1 MKISLKKYESV
12 IGDILFAI
20 LGGIL
25 VLGGLGSNN
34 PVWIFYTGGAF
45 AAVLLI
51 YIFRKNRRVIF
62 PPHFIFYLT
71 FLLSSLT
78 SILWSLNKQ
87 MSYEVFILLFSG
99 ALFWLLAYNADIH
112 ADIHKEEK
120 IVNLEEWINSLIIY
134 LGLLFGILYL
144 YAKFTHDY
152 LTTHSFSLYL
162 QSEVNHN
169 HVGDLEALVL
179 TFIAANIIL
188 KKSKNIILMYFAGIF
203 SAVIIILSGSRS
215 AILGFIAGLIFIL
228 NAKGILD
235 RKKMILAAL
244 LVVGVI
250 FVLISGGKTTLFSRE
265 YYFQAIG
272 GFINHPFGVGMGNFS
287 EISLDPKNH
296 ILGFSKFTKF
306 VHNIILEAVSGA
318 GLLAIPFIIWFI
330 KVHRD
335 AFKVKSTEKMIF
347 AAIFICLSVNF
358 FFDYIYFAP
367 TLFWLWFTCLG
378 LSQAWVRRK

>member
-34 PVWIFYTGGAF
+34 PVWIFYTGGTF
-45 AAVLLI
+45 AVVLII

-99 ALFWLLAYNADIH
+99 ALFWLLAYNAH
-112 ADIHKEEK
+112 VQKEEK

-144 YAKFTHDY
+144 YAKFSHDY

-244 LVVGVI
+244 LAVGVI
-250 FVLISGGKTTLFSRE
+250 FVLISSGKTTLFSRE

-306 VHNIILEAVSGA
+306 VHNIILEAVSGV

-347 AAIFICLSVNF
+347 ASVFISLSVNF

>member
-34 PVWIFYTGGAF
+34 PVWIFYTGGTF
-45 AAVLLI
+45 AVVLII

-144 YAKFTHDY
+144 YAKFSHDY

-188 KKSKNIILMYFAGIF
+188 KKVKNIILMYFAGIF

-215 AILGFIAGLIFIL
+215 AILGLIAGLIFIL

-235 RKKMILAAL
+235 RKKLILAAL
-244 LVVGVI
+244 LAVGVI
-250 FVLISGGKTTLFSRE
+250 FILISGGKTTLFSRE

-347 AAIFICLSVNF
+347 ASVFISLSVNF

>member
-34 PVWIFYTGGAF
+34 PVWIFYTGGTF
-45 AAVLLI
+45 AVVLII

-62 PPHFIFYLT
+62 PPHFIFYLS

-112 ADIHKEEK
+112 KEEK
-120 IVNLEEWINSLIIY
+120 IVNLEEWLNSLIIY

-306 VHNIILEAVSGA
+306 VHNIILEAVSGV

-347 AAIFICLSVNF
+347 ASVFISLSVNF